1 MSKHFVVLM
10 ETEDGI
16 ISRPNREYV
25 DGEYSEHDVL
35 VFQSEINDLVET
47 EMDEACHDDNIED
60 YSTPEEFYLSSAVR
74 DDYVDYVI
82 DRMDDTRISQ
92 SLALEVQEMVIEEIK
107 NRCR

>member
-1 MSKHFVVLM
+1 MNKHFVVLM

-16 ISRPNREYV
+16 ISKPNKEYV
-25 DGEYSEHDVL
+25 EGDFSDCDTL
-35 VFQSEINDLVET
+35 VFKSEINDLVET
-47 EMDEACHDDNIED
+47 EMDESCHDDGIED
-60 YSTPEEFYLSSAVR
+60 YDSQEEFYLSNATKDS
-74 DDYVDYVI
+74 YVDYVI